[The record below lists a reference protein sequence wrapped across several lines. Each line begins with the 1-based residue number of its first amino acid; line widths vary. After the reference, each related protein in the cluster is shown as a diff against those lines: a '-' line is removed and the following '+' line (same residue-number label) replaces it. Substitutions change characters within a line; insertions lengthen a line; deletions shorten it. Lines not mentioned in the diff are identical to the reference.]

1 MSIQPPNDRGQWGRP
16 NSAWGRPAADWRA
29 PEAPAAVPAAPREE
43 LPAPPTRTQRLGDR
57 RHAPSVTIEQF
68 QPRRNRTG
76 PLLLVVVA
84 LAVVAAILYFGL
96 RPETLGASDGSD
108 SSPTP
113 TSAPTMPSLPTG
125 GAFADSINFASDRV
139 SGVFAINESNWEGS
153 TLVVDVT
160 IAVEW
165 GSLSYDFLAM
175 DMASGDVIP
184 SNLPADPSD
193 LSDGTLNA
201 GEQVSGTVRF
211 TKERGDTQVLLGDAG
226 RSNLT
231 MLAVKGP

>member
-1 MSIQPPNDRGQWGRP
+1 
-16 NSAWGRPAADWRA
+16 
-29 PEAPAAVPAAPREE
+29 
-43 LPAPPTRTQRLGDR
+43 
-57 RHAPSVTIEQF
+57 VTIEQF

-184 SNLPADPSD
+184 SNLPAYPSD

>member
-1 MSIQPPNDRGQWGRP
+1 
-16 NSAWGRPAADWRA
+16 
-29 PEAPAAVPAAPREE
+29 
-43 LPAPPTRTQRLGDR
+43 
-57 RHAPSVTIEQF
+57 
-68 QPRRNRTG
+68 
-76 PLLLVVVA
+76 
-84 LAVVAAILYFGL
+84 
-96 RPETLGASDGSD
+96 
-108 SSPTP
+108 
-113 TSAPTMPSLPTG
+113 MPSLPAG
-125 GAFADSINFASDRV
+125 GAVAESVNLAAHRGAGGCAV
-139 SGVFAINESNWEGS
+139 NESNWEGS

-184 SNLPADPSD
+184 SNLPAYPSD

>member
-1 MSIQPPNDRGQWGRP
+1 MSIQPPNDRGQWGRA
-16 NSAWGRPAADWRA
+16 NSAWNRPADAWRA

-43 LPAPPTRTQRLGDR
+43 LRAPPTGIQRLGDG
-57 RHAPSVTIEQF
+57 RHQPSVTIEQF

-84 LAVVAAILYFGL
+84 LAVLAAILYFGL
-96 RPETLGASDGSD
+96 RPETVGGSEG
-108 SSPTP
+108 SGPSPTP
-113 TSAPTMPSLPTG
+113 TAARTMPSLPTG

-184 SNLPADPSD
+184 SNLPAYPSD
-193 LSDGTLNA
+193 LSDGTLDA

>member
-1 MSIQPPNDRGQWGRP
+1 MTTVLRFCKSHVVLCVARLAAAISACFVPPD
-16 NSAWGRPAADWRA
+16 AAYLGYFD
-29 PEAPAAVPAAPREE
+29 
-43 LPAPPTRTQRLGDR
+43 LRTL
-57 RHAPSVTIEQF
+57 SCLFLT
-68 QPRRNRTG
+68 
-76 PLLLVVVA
+76 

-125 GAFADSINFASDRV
+125 GAFAGSINFASDRV

-184 SNLPADPSD
+184 SNLPAYPSD